1 MADSSFN
8 GRQLPNNYIYISHL
22 RGELSRLNPGTVIK
36 NGGSPVKDTEE
47 AITEP
52 YFIIPTYPDSIADS
66 LGSTFQQTNALGRSA
81 PVWTYSN
88 SGPRSVQFSFKF
100 HRDMMDEYN
109 VGVSNYIPKDG
120 EDYVDGLIHALQAIA
135 VPKYNLSNKL
145 VEPPLVA
152 VRISEDIFV
161 KGIVTNG
168 VTVNYE
174 KPLLMPN
181 GRYAVANVQFTV
193 SEIDPYGST
202 TVFQNGSFRG
212 MVKTMKAGFNMETN
226 GN

>member
-1 MADSSFN
+1 MPDSNFL
-8 GRQLPNNYIYISHL
+8 GRTLPNNYIYISHL
-22 RGELSRLNPGTVIK
+22 RGELSRLNPGAVVK
-36 NGGSPVKDTEE
+36 NEGKILKQTAE

-66 LGSTFQQTNALGRSA
+66 LGSTFAQTNALGRSA

-88 SGPRSVQFSFKF
+88 SGPRSVQFSFKL
-100 HRDMMDEYN
+100 HRDMMDEFN
-109 VGVSNYIPKDG
+109 VGVSNYTPEEG

-135 VPKYNLSNKL
+135 VPKYNLQNKL

-152 VRISEDIFV
+152 VRISDDIFV

-174 KPLLMPN
+174 KPLLYPN

-202 TVFQNGSFRG
+202 TVFKNGSFRG
-212 MVKTMKAGFNMETN
+212 MVKTMKAGFNMED
-226 GN
+226 